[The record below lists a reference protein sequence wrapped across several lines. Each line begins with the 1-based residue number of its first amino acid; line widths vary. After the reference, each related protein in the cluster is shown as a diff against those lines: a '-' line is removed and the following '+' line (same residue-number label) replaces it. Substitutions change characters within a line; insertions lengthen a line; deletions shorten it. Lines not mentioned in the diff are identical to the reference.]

1 MPPERIVIK
10 GRAEDLEK
18 AGTSE
23 EAIERGES
31 RSVIEEV
38 EGRKILKI
46 RWVTGKT
53 SAGRLFGRYGK
64 DGKPDF
70 FRLLFGAIAGS
81 LREHFGDEGE
91 KEFNRLREQK
101 EFKESISRLFE
112 EMKSW
117 FFNEIV
123 PKYGIEPG
131 DIFVITTELEVDLE
145 TGRIEWNKEKTSVI
159 YWIRSDKL
167 AEKCKEI
174 GAGVP
179 AEEVEK
185 LKKMLEEKDQEIERL
200 KKEIEKLQ
208 EELRKLREAKEK
220 AEKVVEKVE
229 KEAVVEKEEA
239 VAVEEEKVEEEKE
252 EKKEKKKKT
261 TAKKKKS
268 TSSSE

>member
-1 MPPERIVIK
+1 MSPERIVIR

-18 AGTSE
+18 AGTTE

-101 EFKESISRLFE
+101 EFKESVSRLFE

-117 FFNEIV
+117 FFNEVV

-145 TGRIEWNKEKTSVI
+145 TGRIDWNKDKTSVI

-174 GAGVP
+174 GVGVSV
-179 AEEVEK
+179 EEVEK
-185 LKKMLEEKDQEIERL
+185 LRKMLEEKDQEIERL
-200 KKEIEKLQ
+200 KREIEKLQ
-208 EELRKLREAKEK
+208 EELRKLKEAKEK
-220 AEKVVEKVE
+220 AAEKIE
-229 KEAVVEKEEA
+229 KEMEAEKL
-239 VAVEEEKVEEEKE
+239 EEKE
-252 EKKEKKKKT
+252 ETVEEVKKEEKKKKT
-261 TAKKKKS
+261 ARKKKA
-268 TSSSE
+268 SSSGE

>member
-1 MPPERIVIK
+1 MSERVVIK

-18 AGTSE
+18 VGTTE

-91 KEFNRLREQK
+91 KEFNRLREQR

-117 FFNEIV
+117 FFNEVV

-145 TGRIEWNKEKTSVI
+145 TGRIEWNKDKTNVI

-167 AEKCKEI
+167 VEKCKEI
-174 GAGVP
+174 GVGVST
-179 AEEVEK
+179 EEVEK
-185 LKKMLEEKDQEIERL
+185 LKKALEEKEREIEQLR
-200 KKEIEKLQ
+200 KELEKLQ
-208 EELRKLREAKEK
+208 EELRQLKEK
-220 AEKVVEKVE
+220 KA
-229 KEAVVEKEEA
+229 AKEEA
-239 VAVEEEKVEEEKE
+239 VEEKAKEEVEEAVEEKKE
-252 EKKEKKKKT
+252 EKEKKKKT
-261 TAKKKKS
+261 TKKKKS
-268 TSSSE
+268 SE